1 MSGNFTASCIPHFS
15 VFEDCPERQNATRI
29 HFMAILAF
37 NFLAGVVLI
46 FTLIRRVM
54 TFKPVEWSNFYT
66 ILTGLAAGN
75 FLLSIADSLIIRGDF
90 VRVPVW
96 IISGLLML
104 GGNLGTISC
113 MYTICTWME
122 VLDSTS
128 FLVYSGL
135 KSYRGLFWGTS
146 IAHVIISMAF
156 AIVAGLS
163 GDLYLL
169 FWRLE
174 WGYWAFM
181 LFGGLSILLV
191 YGIRTMRVLHQ
202 AGDKK
207 IFMFTITNLFGIG
220 LTYIVTNIIQV
231 VLLDKIDRTPWAWHL
246 YWVVFGAQNAFLSL
260 VFCIWSL
267 YASGKR
273 AKSSSS
279 AATSK
284 TAGATYSGSRS
295 RE

>member
-1 MSGNFTASCIPHFS
+1 MT
-15 VFEDCPERQNATRI
+15 
-29 HFMAILAF
+29 ILAF

-46 FTLIRRVM
+46 FTLIRRVK

-66 ILTGLAAGN
+66 ILAGLAAGN
-75 FLLSIADSLIIRGDF
+75 FGSFFPLDPLIRRFFRSKSFRKDIAIDFIALLWWYLSLTPYRGFFSGHLDPSVLGIADSLIIRGDF
-90 VRVPVW
+90 ERVPVW
-96 IISGLLML
+96 VISGLLML

-146 IAHVIISMAF
+146 IGHMIVSMAL
-156 AIVAGLS
+156 AIVAGIN

-191 YGIRTMRVLHQ
+191 YG
-202 AGDKK
+202 
-207 IFMFTITNLFGIG
+207 
-220 LTYIVTNIIQV
+220 
-231 VLLDKIDRTPWAWHL
+231 
-246 YWVVFGAQNAFLSL
+246 S
-260 VFCIWSL
+260 
-267 YASGKR
+267 
-273 AKSSSS
+273 
-279 AATSK
+279 
-284 TAGATYSGSRS
+284 
-295 RE
+295 